1 MTPILA
7 TAFAAGLVAT
17 VNPCGFAMLPAYLGY
32 LLGEQRT
39 GGSGRVVRV
48 GAAVSVGFV
57 SVFLIAGVII
67 TAGIRTVVGLLPWL
81 AALIGAGLIVV
92 GLGQLLGKRLL
103 PSIYG
108 PSRASKNATVRGMVG
123 FGASYGVA
131 SLSCTLPIF
140 LSLVA
145 GSVAGAG
152 FAQAVATFAAYGIGM
167 TLAVMTFT
175 VAIATGRDRLISRVR
190 PLARR
195 LDLISGWFLVAA
207 GGFIIW
213 YWATVLSSG
222 AVALADSSLVLF
234 SEQAASVVARIVA
247 NNPLVVV
254 VAALAIVTGGLAL
267 LARRRFQDDGPTA
280 TELGSDEPRAE
291 IPSRRD

>member
-1 MTPILA
+1 MIPILA

-17 VNPCGFAMLPAYLGY
+17 INPCGFAMLPAYLGF

-39 GGSGRVVRV
+39 GGSGRVARV
-48 GAAVSVGFV
+48 GVAVSVGFV

-67 TAGIRTVVGLLPWL
+67 TAGVRTVVGLLPWL

-167 TLAVMTFT
+167 TLAVMTLT
-175 VAIATGRDRLISRVR
+175 VAIATGRDRLISRIR

-195 LDLISGWFLVAA
+195 LDLISGWFLLVA

-254 VAALAIVTGGLAL
+254 VAALAIVTGGLAM
-267 LARRRFQDDGPTA
+267 LARRRFQDDGPTP

-291 IPSRRD
+291 IPSRQD